1 MIQGCVPNGIGCQR
15 PRHIDVV
22 QESDVSELSERDA
35 QLEEFASAQLSP
47 GVDFALPEVEVK
59 TQRLEGRQRQ
69 ISASIKL
76 PYSVEQVWQ
85 VLTDYDA
92 LADFIPNLA
101 KSRRLPHPAGGIRLE
116 QVGVQQVLFL
126 DFSARV
132 VLDMEESFPQEIR
145 FSMVEGDFKAFSGA
159 WQLETWPDAFKV
171 GTKLTYTVL
180 VWPKRT
186 LPVGAVERRIGSDLP
201 LNLLAVLERSH
212 KLFQSSS

>member
-1 MIQGCVPNGIGCQR
+1 M
-15 PRHIDVV
+15 
-22 QESDVSELSERDA
+22 SELSERDA

-47 GVDFALPEVEVK
+47 GVDLALLKVEVK
-59 TQRLEGRQRQ
+59 TERLEGRQRQ

-76 PYSVEQVWQ
+76 PYSVEQVWEI
-85 VLTDYDA
+85 LTDYDA

-132 VLDMEESFPQEIR
+132 VLDMEENFPHEIR

-159 WQLETWPDAFKV
+159 WQLETWPDAGV
-171 GTKLTYTVL
+171 GTKLTYSVL
-180 VWPKRT
+180 VCPKRT
-186 LPVGAVERRIGSDLP
+186 LPVGAVERRICCDLP

>member
-1 MIQGCVPNGIGCQR
+1 M
-15 PRHIDVV
+15 
-22 QESDVSELSERDA
+22 SELSERDA

-47 GVDFALPEVEVK
+47 GVDLALPEVEVK
-59 TQRLEGRQRQ
+59 TERLEGRQRQ

-116 QVGVQQVLFL
+116 QVGVQQILFL

-132 VLDMEESFPQEIR
+132 VLDMAENFPREIR
-145 FSMVEGDFKAFSGA
+145 FSMVEGDFKAFSGT
-159 WQLETWPDAFKV
+159 WQLETWPDPGT

-180 VWPKRT
+180 VCPKRT